1 LVSRSLRY
9 VASLRTPARAHG
21 SFPKGEPAEIFVV
34 EVDLVALS
42 HDLAAHESYR
52 EPVMTRGDHQL
63 EAVLERLPDLETSSQ
78 LLCRFAG
85 VGPPLGAI
93 SGIVAV
99 GTDPVEAVL
108 APEADVP
115 WLQPRGLRTETSATA
130 TRGLCG
136 QRGPVSTV
144 ACIAEFYAARDQRTS
159 VRTSH
164 VC

>member
-1 LVSRSLRY
+1 
-9 VASLRTPARAHG
+9 
-21 SFPKGEPAEIFVV
+21 
-34 EVDLVALS
+34 
-42 HDLAAHESYR
+42 
-52 EPVMTRGDHQL
+52 MTRGDHQL

-85 VGPPLGAI
+85 VGPLLGAI

-99 GTDPVEAVL
+99 GTDPGGAVL

-115 WLQPRGLRTETSATA
+115 WLQPRGGSEPKPAQRA

-144 ACIAEFYAARDQRTS
+144 PCIAEFYAARHQRTS

>member
-1 LVSRSLRY
+1 VKHLARQG
-9 VASLRTPARAHG
+9 PAVPADALG
-21 SFPKGEPAEIFVV
+21 KGEPAEIFVV

-85 VGPPLGAI
+85 VGPLLGAI

-99 GTDPVEAVL
+99 GTDPGGAVL

-136 QRGPVSTV
+136 QHGPVSTV
-144 ACIAEFYAARDQRTS
+144 ACMAEFYVSFAPRTS
-159 VRTSH
+159 VSVRC
-164 VC
+164 VCRGR